1 MSTLVSSKPPTLAQR
16 GPAAVARA
24 GTALRL
30 EDTKRLTAALAEIA
44 ADELSMNR
52 DFAARVRARYAEL
65 GTRPPKVVSA
75 TTPRPSQKRTATPK
89 PKVSDRRMPG
99 ERVDIVTPLDPRTLT
114 QLYGA
119 ALPERLAAYSPKA
132 LVEMARMLTPGKGEK
147 VPTQKSG
154 AETLITYIL
163 RHVAS

>member
-1 MSTLVSSKPPTLAQR
+1 
-16 GPAAVARA
+16 
-24 GTALRL
+24 
-30 EDTKRLTAALAEIA
+30 
-44 ADELSMNR
+44 MNR

-65 GTRPPKVVSA
+65 GTRPPKVVS
-75 TTPRPSQKRTATPK
+75 TTTRPSQKRSITPK
-89 PKVSDRRMPG
+89 PKVSDRRTPG

-132 LVEMARMLTPGKGEK
+132 LVEMARMLAPSKGEK

-163 RHVAS
+163 RHVAG